1 MYSVAPNPTLKNNMP
16 LPAHLDACQV
26 EQRIARLATR
36 PDRLSGL
43 DAAQADWTGGVVTA
57 ACQVLLHTQ

>member
-1 MYSVAPNPTLKNNMP
+1 MP

-43 DAAQADWTGGVVTA
+43 DAAKADWTGGVVTA